1 MSSEVATVDAVEA
14 AAVKRFKIG
23 HYTIDEM
30 SSELNPKCK
39 DKSFKWESPSNHAKF
54 GSRRVF
60 RA

>member
-39 DKSFKWESPSNHAKF
+39 DK
-54 GSRRVF
+54 
-60 RA
+60 